1 MRDGAWRLTLGAALA
16 CAAGLGVV
24 VAVVALAAGALGIG
38 SLLHVAVEESP
49 GPSGST
55 RGRVDSSTAPATAD
69 DRVTRSGEPEPE
81 PEPGREPAVDPS
93 AAIPGFT
100 FVETNAAG
108 YPEFQHDESG
118 IVFVRLPGGNFEMG
132 SPPDEEGRGDDEGPV
147 RSVELSSFLIAK
159 YEVTQAQ
166 FRKVTGT
173 NPSAFEGD
181 DSRPVES
188 VTWTELH
195 AEDGFLARTGLWLP
209 SEAQW
214 EYACRGGASGPYAGT
229 GKLDDTGWYRSDAD
243 PPTSP
248 QPVGGKQP
256 NGFGLHDM
264 HGNVYEWCE
273 DVYDAGFYARPEAS
287 LQDPQSLGNSGRKVS
302 RGGAWDRRPFTCRSA
317 NRART
322 SADFRAI
329 FMGFRVAFRPP
340 P

>member
-81 PEPGREPAVDPS
+81 PGREPAVDPS

-118 IVFVRLPGGNFEMG
+118 IVFVRLPGGKFEMG

-195 AEDGFLARTGLWLP
+195 AEDGFLARTGLWSPRTRAGLVIAFSTTGIVQDEPQGPAVDLHLVGEEGLYALFDSAAFAAEEAVFDALLQAEAIEGLDVLP
-209 SEAQW
+209 Q
-214 EYACRGGASGPYAGT
+214 
-229 GKLDDTGWYRSDAD
+229 TGW
-243 PPTSP
+243 
-248 QPVGGKQP
+248 
-256 NGFGLHDM
+256 
-264 HGNVYEWCE
+264 
-273 DVYDAGFYARPEAS
+273 PEA
-287 LQDPQSLGNSGRKVS
+287 V
-302 RGGAWDRRPFTCRSA
+302 RRFWRE
-317 NRART
+317 
-322 SADFRAI
+322 
-329 FMGFRVAFRPP
+329 G
-340 P
+340 